1 MKTSRIGWGLAC
13 TLVALTAYVVW
24 DNWADAWT
32 TSTTTASQARHDTAH
47 PLNPNAQIERGQYLA
62 RAGNCVACHSA
73 RGAAPMAGGRRIDT
87 PFGAVFSSN
96 LTPDA
101 STGIGAWSP
110 QDFWQALHHGRSK
123 DGRLLTPAFPYN
135 HTSVITRADS
145 DDLLAWLQSLPP
157 VHQTVQPHTLMWPVG
172 TQAALA
178 VWRSL
183 FFRPTP
189 FKPDPAHSAEWNRG
203 AYLVTGL
210 GHCAA
215 CHSPRNALGA
225 SGAVDD
231 LSGGLMPVV
240 NWYAPDLTRDSASG
254 LASTSLSDI
263 VQLLR
268 TGQSL
273 QAQTSGPM
281 AEVVQHGTQHMTEA
295 DLHAMAVYL
304 QSRATQAPASSAAPV
319 RVKVSLAVAEK
330 GLQIYDRHCAQC
342 HGEQGQGITTPAGD
356 TAYPA
361 LAGNRAVLLSDPT
374 NLVQMVLY
382 GGYGPATALHPR
394 PFGMPPSVLEL
405 DDRDIAAVLT
415 HLRTQWGNQAS
426 EVTPLQ
432 VNRIRAEQGH

>member
-1 MKTSRIGWGLAC
+1 MSSP
-13 TLVALTAYVVW
+13 V
-24 DNWADAWT
+24 D
-32 TSTTTASQARHDTAH
+32 TSTSKSYMDFSGLGELRGQAQQ
-47 PLNPNAQIERGQYLA
+47 NQAQIERGQYLA

-73 RGAAPMAGGRRIDT
+73 RGSEPMAGGRRIDT

-101 STGIGAWSP
+101 QTGIGNWSP

-123 DGRLLTPAFPYN
+123 NGRLLTPAFPYN
-135 HTSVITRADS
+135 HTSVISRADS
-145 DDLLAWLQSLPP
+145 DDLLAWLQSLAP
-157 VHQTVQPHTLMWPVG
+157 VNQPTPAHTLMWPLG
-172 TQAALA
+172 TQPALA

-183 FFRPTP
+183 FFSPAP
-189 FKPDPAHSAEWNRG
+189 FKPDTTQTAEWNRG
-203 AYLVTGL
+203 AYLVQGL

-215 CHSPRNALGA
+215 CHSPRNVLGA
-225 SGAVDD
+225 SGDVGD

-240 NWYAPDLTRDSASG
+240 NWYAPDLTREQETG
-254 LASTSLSDI
+254 LATRPLDSI

-268 TGQSL
+268 TGESA

-281 AEVVQHGTQHMTEA
+281 AEVVQHGTQFMTPA
-295 DLHAMAVYL
+295 DLQAMAVYL
-304 QSRATQAPASSAAPV
+304 QSRAQKISATEPSPKPPV
-319 RVKVSLAVAEK
+319 RARVSLTVAAK

-342 HGEQGQGITTPAGD
+342 HGEQGQGVTTATGA

-361 LAGNRAVLLSDPT
+361 LAGNRAVLLNDTT

-394 PFGMPPSVLEL
+394 PFGMPPAVLEL

-432 VNRIRAEQGH
+432 VNRIRAAQGH